1 MYNKEEGMSLE
12 KLLKGTKLQECC
24 MNHCRDFRETRGG
37 FPASN
42 HSPSCPNYKTETFFK
57 ITEKGKKSP
66 FLVLEN
72 KEQIK
77 DFLGENI
84 STYDIIEIQLARD
97 QFDNLDEFDGF

>member
-1 MYNKEEGMSLE
+1 MSLE

-42 HSPSCPNYKTETFFK
+42 HSPSCPNYKTEIFFK
-57 ITEKGKKSP
+57 ITEKDKKTP
-66 FLVLEN
+66 FLILEN
-72 KEQIK
+72 KDQIK
-77 DFLGENI
+77 YNLGENI
-84 STYDIIEIQLARD
+84 EGYDIIEIQLTRD